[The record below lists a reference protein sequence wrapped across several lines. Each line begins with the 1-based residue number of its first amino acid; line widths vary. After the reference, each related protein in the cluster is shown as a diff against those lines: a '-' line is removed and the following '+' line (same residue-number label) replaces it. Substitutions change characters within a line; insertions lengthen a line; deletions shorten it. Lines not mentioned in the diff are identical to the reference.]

1 MITKT
6 LSTKNPYRL
15 ERNRYLE
22 LKYFCF
28 QYEDFKKEL
37 HSLLY
42 LKEVKSSEIKSANTS
57 DPTADLAMKRSE
69 LTRKCE
75 MIEQSAI
82 EAAPFFYDKLLEGI
96 TKNISYDALRAS
108 GELFVSQREY
118 YICYR
123 RFFKILDG
131 KRR

>member
-28 QYEDFKKEL
+28 QYEDYKKEIN
-37 HSLLY
+37 SLLY
-42 LKEVKSSEIKSANTS
+42 LPAVKSSESKNKNIS
-57 DPTADLAMKRSE
+57 DPTADLAIRRNE
-69 LTRKCE
+69 LLLKCE

-82 EAAPFFYDKLLEGI
+82 EAAPGFYQELIKGVTRNIGYDGLVLSEGLL
-96 TKNISYDALRAS
+96 
-108 GELFVSQREY
+108 VSQREY

-123 RFFKILDG
+123 RFFKILSD
-131 KRR
+131 RRK

>member
-28 QYEDFKKEL
+28 QYEKWKKEL
-37 HSLLY
+37 GDLLY
-42 LKEVKSSEIKSANTS
+42 LKELKSSEIKSTCTS
-57 DPTADLAMKRSE
+57 DPTADLAIKRAE
-69 LTRKCE
+69 LLSKCE

-82 EAAPFFYDKLLEGI
+82 EAAPGFYQGLIKGV
-96 TKNISYDALRAS
+96 THNIGYDSLIANEALDI
-108 GELFVSQREY
+108 SQREY
-118 YICYR
+118 YVCYR
-123 RFFKILDG
+123 RFFWILDR

>member
-28 QYEDFKKEL
+28 QYEKWKKEL
-37 HSLLY
+37 GDLLY
-42 LKEVKSSEIKSANTS
+42 LKELKSSEIKSTNPPDPTS
-57 DPTADLAMKRSE
+57 DLAIKRAE
-69 LTRKCE
+69 LLSKCE

-82 EAAPFFYDKLLEGI
+82 EAAPGFYQGLIKGV
-96 TKNISYDALRAS
+96 THNIGYDSLIANEALDI
-108 GELFVSQREY
+108 SQREY
-118 YICYR
+118 YVCYR
-123 RFFKILDG
+123 RFFWILDK